1 MYTGAAMLQCGYS
14 NEGRP
19 TKFPTNS
26 TNKKL
31 WRLKTVFQQMIQNEH
46 KSVAFEMYNLIT

>member
-19 TKFPTNS
+19 TKLPTNS